1 MTGKEIE
8 QFEDALKNSH
18 FYIEHHKAMEI
29 GYLRQSCGYIERYA
43 GRFGNGFKLHYP
55 NSFRSLGNR
64 FHTVVYLVE
73 NPKRK

>member
-8 QFEDALKNSH
+8 QFEEALKNSH
-18 FYIEHHKAMEI
+18 FYIEHHKATEC
-29 GYLRQSCGYIERYA
+29 GYLRQSCGYIERYS

-55 NSFRSLGNR
+55 NSFRSLSNR